1 MCMSSSE
8 RIGLRYFPLFWAT
21 LIPMLV
27 LTSCGPAENSGGRDS
42 LIASERSATTT
53 ADSTPLDPR
62 FNLHEPFA
70 HADTSEPRE
79 QVSYYPPQPYLMG
92 GMSAL
97 QASIRYPEEAK
108 RKGIDGRVFV
118 QFIVEKSG
126 EIDSVRISRGVHP
139 LLNEEAL
146 RVVRQTKWK
155 PAVEDGE
162 PLRVQMSLPVTFR
175 LDSTSTE

>member
-1 MCMSSSE
+1 
-8 RIGLRYFPLFWAT
+8 
-21 LIPMLV
+21 
-27 LTSCGPAENSGGRDS
+27 
-42 LIASERSATTT
+42 
-53 ADSTPLDPR
+53 
-62 FNLHEPFA
+62 
-70 HADTSEPRE
+70 
-79 QVSYYPPQPYLMG
+79 MG